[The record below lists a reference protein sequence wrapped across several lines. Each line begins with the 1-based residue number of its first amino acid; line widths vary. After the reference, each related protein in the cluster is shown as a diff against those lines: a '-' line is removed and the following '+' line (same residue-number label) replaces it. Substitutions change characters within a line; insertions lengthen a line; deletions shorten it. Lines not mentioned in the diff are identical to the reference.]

1 MNCQTART
9 PATSSQSRIFGRGGA
24 FREFRGDAFGDH
36 KSWEYDIG
44 HLVRA
49 VRAHRKA
56 TTTKAP
62 EWSEH
67 CDDVADYFEPD
78 TLKNRMQAKK
88 MKGEFHDPQ
97 QMTILRYRVRFD
109 VAAMMIR
116 RKLFDEQA
124 HFFFY
129 NYDTSPQHGLEIFGG
144 SEHYIPVIKVW
155 NKTFDQINPDDFG
168 SCKLSITT
176 LSQGNYTCMDKTA
189 CLVHQRWCHHGPQTW
204 KVQQHACY
212 ARGGLSDQGKTDME
226 IADFWDITE
235 AVMARQ
241 RVGDDVL
248 KQVH

>member
-124 HFFFY
+124 HFFFLQLRHFTPTRFG
-129 NYDTSPQHGLEIFGG
+129 NLWRKRALHTSYKGLEQDVR
-144 SEHYIPVIKVW
+144 S
-155 NKTFDQINPDDFG
+155 NKPRRLWLMQV
-168 SCKLSITT
+168 
-176 LSQGNYTCMDKTA
+176 
-189 CLVHQRWCHHGPQTW
+189 VHNHTQPR
-204 KVQQHACY
+204 
-212 ARGGLSDQGKTDME
+212 
-226 IADFWDITE
+226 
-235 AVMARQ
+235 
-241 RVGDDVL
+241 
-248 KQVH
+248 